1 MQVPDSPIRTLQ
13 PQEEEKPNAS
23 KSPRYATD
31 LADVEEDRDREL
43 RVRGWREPKDDG
55 KTNVHIYER
64 ERERAPLWGRTKSKL
79 DKFVAFLLSA
89 PSTRKSTSPCSAVLM
104 LCDLG

>member
-64 ERERAPLWGRTKSKL
+64 ERESATLGE
-79 DKFVAFLLSA
+79 DKVQA
-89 PSTRKSTSPCSAVLM
+89 
-104 LCDLG
+104 